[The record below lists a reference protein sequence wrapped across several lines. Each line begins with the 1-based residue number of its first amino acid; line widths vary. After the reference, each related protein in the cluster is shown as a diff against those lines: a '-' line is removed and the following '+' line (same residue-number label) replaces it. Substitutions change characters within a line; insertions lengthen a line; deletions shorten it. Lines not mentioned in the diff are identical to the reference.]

1 MLRRSLFAGCLLTL
15 AVATSAVAAPANL
28 SAEQIVEKNVAAR
41 GGLAAWRGVK
51 TLTLEGQVDAGGKPS
66 HSLPYV
72 LKQKRPHQSRLELVF
87 KGEVSLQVYDGKQG
101 WKLRPFLNR
110 IEVETYTPDETRQAA
125 GAEDLDGALIDYA
138 AKGSQVTVAGAE
150 SVEGHP
156 AYKLAVKHHDGSVR
170 HVWVDAGSFLELK
183 AEGEKRK
190 IDGRPHDVSIYFRD
204 WKSEHGL
211 MIAHT
216 TDTVVEGTKQ
226 PAPYR
231 MTITRVSVNDVLDDK
246 LFQKPAP
253 ALITVPASAPAA
265 PVAPVSPAAPA
276 VKQKP

>member
-1 MLRRSLFAGCLLTL
+1 MLRSSLFAGCLLSL
-15 AVATSAVAAPANL
+15 AVTASAAPANF
-28 SAEQIVEKNVAAR
+28 SAEQVVEKNVAAR
-41 GGLAAWRGVK
+41 GGLAAWRGVQ

-72 LKQKRPHQSRLELVF
+72 LKQKRPHLSRLEIIF
-87 KGEVSLQVYDGKQG
+87 KDQVSLQVYDGKQG

-110 IEVETYTPDETRQAA
+110 IEVEAYTPEEARQAVA
-125 GAEDLDGALIDYA
+125 ADDLDGALIDYA
-138 AKGSQVTVAGAE
+138 AKGNQVSLAGTE

-156 AYKLAVKHHDGSVR
+156 AYKLAVKHHDGGVH

-190 IDGRPHDVSIYFRD
+190 LDGRPHDVSIYFRD

-216 TDTVVEGTKQ
+216 TDTVVEATKQ

-231 MTITRVSVNDVLDDK
+231 MTITKVSVNDVLDDK

-253 ALITVPASAPAA
+253 VLITVPSSAAPA
-265 PVAPVSPAAPA
+265 PVTPAAPA
-276 VKQKP
+276 VKKKP